1 MDNPVYQFLLLARLM
16 EGCMALIIE
25 TGQYLL
31 QFIDGIMPDSMAQI
45 LGVVSRRGKCDEN
58 T

>member
-1 MDNPVYQFLLLARLM
+1 M
-16 EGCMALIIE
+16 ERCMALIIE
-25 TGQYLL
+25 TGQDLL